1 MVWGPEHL
9 SVFIPMLGMVMV
21 FALNHLASHRRT
33 SQQIGRDTRGLRMAL
48 LSELR
53 LLRRLIGDNLALVAS
68 GEEYLLSAR
77 VLTQVYR
84 SNVGRLHLLPESEID
99 AVVSAY
105 GTTEAAEVFVGAV
118 SKAHG
123 AHAYRAWL
131 GDSSWE
137 DIGWRLQ
144 LANASVEAAI
154 KQLSPAWQASGV
166 GDDIEART
174 PMARNATPVR
184 RLADPVS

>member
-1 MVWGPEHL
+1 
-9 SVFIPMLGMVMV
+9 MLGMVMV

-84 SNVGRLHLLPESEID
+84 SNVGRLHLLPESESPSGIKSFSD
-99 AVVSAY
+99 IAF
-105 GTTEAAEVFVGAV
+105 AA
-118 SKAHG
+118 
-123 AHAYRAWL
+123 
-131 GDSSWE
+131 
-137 DIGWRLQ
+137 
-144 LANASVEAAI
+144 
-154 KQLSPAWQASGV
+154 
-166 GDDIEART
+166 
-174 PMARNATPVR
+174 
-184 RLADPVS
+184 